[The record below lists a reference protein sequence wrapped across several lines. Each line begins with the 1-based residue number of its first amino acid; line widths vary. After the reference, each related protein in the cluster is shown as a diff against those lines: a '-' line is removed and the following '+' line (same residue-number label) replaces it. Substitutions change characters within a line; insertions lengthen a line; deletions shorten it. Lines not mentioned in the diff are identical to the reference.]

1 MTIDQ
6 ATFDR
11 LIADKNT
18 LLFMLDHYGLNI
30 SGVTPYG
37 LLDRTNNHFT
47 SDDRSELHYNSFFSH
62 SLLRN
67 SNKWLDLDSLE
78 SLVPFN
84 LK

>member
-18 LLFMLDHYGLNI
+18 LLFILDHYGLNI

-47 SDDRSELHYNSFFSH
+47 ADDRSELHYNSFYSY

-67 SNKWLDLDSLE
+67 NNRWLDLDSLE